1 MADLETLVVTL
12 TAETSELKSQLKGA
26 QVSLEKSTQS
36 MTKAIDSFSKDSKKS
51 TGVFQDAWAT
61 MLGFIGG
68 QAVLGAVGAAT
79 DLFKSLFN
87 SILVEGVKAASESQ
101 VAMNNLLNA
110 IARSG
115 QSAKGASADFAAFA
129 DELQN
134 TTKFGD
140 DAVLSAAALIEN
152 LTRLDKEGLKGAT
165 KASADFAAAMNI
177 DLNTAATVVGKA
189 IEGNVGALS
198 RYGIK
203 VEEGTTKAQ
212 TFANVMQALNSRF
225 GGAAASQLNTFAG
238 ATTALGNTWEN
249 FTELFGNA
257 IVENKSFIN
266 IINTTKNIIA
276 EFTASFS
283 PQQIRQF
290 FSDAALDA
298 ANFGVGITSV
308 FQTVMQLSKNVIDS
322 INSIGVMIGATAAA
336 AMQAASGDFSGA
348 AQTMQ
353 DAWNEASSEF
363 ADNDTSPVLDKIT
376 EAMMKLQNAAQVGAA
391 QTAAGMLSMV
401 EPTTTAGDS
410 VKKLSDKLT
419 EAQESSKAFAE
430 SVLESSASIQD
441 NYQIELDLLVAKK
454 EQELI
459 TEEEFAQ
466 LKLDLLAEK
475 QAEEQAKLAEGLALK
490 KIYGEQAAAAEIQL
504 AKQQSAELAK
514 VEAEKTK
521 AEERQQKVREQN
533 FDSSLGVIAGLA
545 GSNNKTLAAIGKA
558 AAITQATID
567 GFAAVQKALASAPPP
582 FNFALAGLVGVATA
596 ANVSKIAGVP
606 LATGIDSVP
615 GIGSSDNFPA
625 MLAPG
630 ERVVP
635 AKTNEDLTAFLEK
648 QSSGQGIT
656 INVVMNDVFTSDPR
670 EMGLKIINTINETAQ
685 ANGVKILGSSVA

>member
-26 QVSLEKSTQS
+26 QVTLEKSTQS
-36 MTKAIDSFSKDSKKS
+36 MTKAIDTFSKDSKKS
-51 TGVFQDAWAT
+51 TSTFQDAWAT

-68 QAVLGAVGAAT
+68 QAVLGAVGVAT
-79 DLFKSLFN
+79 DIFKGLFN

-115 QSAKGASADFAAFA
+115 QSAKGASADFGEFA
-129 DELQN
+129 DSLQR
-134 TTKFGD
+134 TTQFGD
-140 DAVLSAAALIEN
+140 DAVLSAAALLSN

-165 KASADFAAAMNI
+165 KSTVDFAAAMNI
-177 DLNTAATVVGKA
+177 DLNTAANVVGKA
-189 IEGNVGALS
+189 IEGNVGALG

-238 ATTALGNTWEN
+238 ATTALGNTWED
-249 FTELFGNA
+249 FTKVFGNA
-257 IVENKSFIN
+257 VVENKSFIN

-276 EFTASFS
+276 DFTSSFS
-283 PQQIRQF
+283 PQQIREF
-290 FSDAALDA
+290 FSEALLEA
-298 ANFGVGITSV
+298 ANFGVGIASV
-308 FQTVMQLSKNVIDS
+308 FQTVTKLSRDLMDS
-322 INSIGVMIGATAAA
+322 INQIGVMIGATAAA
-336 AMQAASGDFSGA
+336 AMQAASGDFAGA
-348 AQTMQ
+348 AQTVS
-353 DAWNEASSEF
+353 DAWNEASAEF
-363 ADNDTSPVLDKIT
+363 EGNDSSPVLDKIT
-376 EAMMKLQNAAQVGAA
+376 ESMVRLQSAAQAGAVA
-391 QTAAGMLSMV
+391 TAAGLTAIA
-401 EPTTTAGDS
+401 EPAANAGASIDG
-410 VKKLSDKLT
+410 VTEKLT
-419 EAQESSKAFAE
+419 ASQEAAKGFAE
-430 SVLESSASIQD
+430 SILESSTSIQD
-441 NYQIELDLLVAKK
+441 SYALQLEQLVALK
-454 EQELI
+454 ESEI
-459 TEEEFAQ
+459 VTEEEFAQ
-466 LKLDLLAEK
+466 MKLDLLATK
-475 QAEEQAKLAEGLALK
+475 QAEEQALLAQGLALK
-490 KIYGEQAAAAEIQL
+490 NASITEQKAAELQL
-504 AKQQSAELAK
+504 SKQQSAELAK

-521 AEERQQKVREQN
+521 AEQKEQKLREQN
-533 FDSSLGVIAGLA
+533 FGSTLGVIAGLA
-545 GSNNKTLAAIGKA
+545 SSNNKTLAGIGKA

-596 ANVSKIAGVP
+596 ANVSKIAGTP